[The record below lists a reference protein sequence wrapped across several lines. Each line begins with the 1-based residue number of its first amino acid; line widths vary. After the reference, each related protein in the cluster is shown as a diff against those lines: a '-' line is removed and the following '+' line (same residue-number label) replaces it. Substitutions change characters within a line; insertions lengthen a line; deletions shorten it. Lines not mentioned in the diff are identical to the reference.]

1 MYLMS
6 DATLRCDMETRKSFL
21 RLQFF
26 GDASSTK
33 FTPSGILSEDLAFE
47 GFVCEEQFI
56 ILLESDGNIRGGET
70 QDKIHWRGSRS

>member
-1 MYLMS
+1 MS

-33 FTPSGILSEDLAFE
+33 FTPRILSEDLAFE
-47 GFVCEEQFI
+47 GLVYEEQF